1 VNVID
6 PIAGRGQFLRR
17 AGAGLAAAGALSA
30 LGPEALAHAA
40 APMATDKAVN
50 SNERYV
56 MVAYITA
63 NSFWIDLKVGGS
75 DAAKALGVTFE
86 FTGPT
91 IYDVESQ
98 ISTAIQVIA
107 TKPAGIILPVSTA
120 AACTAVI
127 NQATKAGIPVITVD
141 SDAPD
146 SQRLCFIG
154 TDHYQLGQTVGQQL
168 VQATGGKANVG
179 VSTVPGQ
186 ADLELRLAGLK
197 NVFASNPGMKIIT
210 EVNNN
215 GDTGQTATTAVAM
228 IQAHSNMTAIACLN
242 ATTSGIAT
250 ALQQTHRVGKI
261 IVVGSDIT
269 APVLGAV
276 EDGTIYSIMAQ
287 RTYMEAYL
295 AVQLLFMNNHTTPF
309 LGIEKGSGIPILPV
323 NIDTGTIVVNKQ
335 NAHAYTEIVKRYGG

>member
-1 VNVID
+1 M
-6 PIAGRGQFLRR
+6 AGGMAAAASIPLLGGFAASP
-17 AGAGLAAAGALSA
+17 AGATTRKAAN
-30 LGPEALAHAA
+30 P
-40 APMATDKAVN
+40 
-50 SNERYV
+50 NERYV
-56 MVAYITA
+56 MLAYITA

-75 DAAKALGVTFE
+75 DAAKALGVKFE

-91 IYDVESQ
+91 TYDVDSQ
-98 ISTAIQVIA
+98 IATAIQEIA
-107 TKPAGIILPVSTA
+107 TKPAGLIFPVSLA
-120 AACTAVI
+120 DACTPVI

-154 TDHYQLGQTVGQQL
+154 TDHYELGQTVGDQL
-168 VQATGGKANVG
+168 IEVTGGTANVG

-197 NVFASNPGMKIIT
+197 NVFASHPGMKIIA

-228 IQAHSNMTAIACLN
+228 IDAHSNMNAIACLN

-250 ALQQTHRVGKI
+250 ALQETHKVGKI
-261 IVVGSDIT
+261 KVVGSDVT
-269 APVLGAV
+269 APVLSAV
-276 EDGTIYSIMAQ
+276 ENGTIYSIMAQ

-295 AVQLLFMNNHTTPF
+295 AVQLLYLNNHPTAF
-309 LGIEKGSGIPILPV
+309 LGIEKKAGIPILPV
-323 NIDTGTIVVNKQ
+323 NIDTGTIIVNKQ
-335 NAHAYTEIVKRYGG
+335 NAHAYTDIVKVYGG